1 VGVWIPC
8 QQIAVA
14 LEESLKQT
22 SGSVFSDVFA
32 FPEALPVPARLRLA
46 ALMAA
51 PGQPTAILPRQLAS
65 SPLPADPEARAE
77 IRTAIEAGVTAQAI
91 ESLAPH
97 RLDAVVPA
105 LARCDPGATARSL
118 PSPVRVLL
126 AKHATEAAP
135 LGGFTI
141 GRIRSWPGFGP
152 RRVVQLIGAA
162 VGAALEVAA
171 GQPVP
176 IVVNPT
182 PSPTP
187 DDIATVL
194 AYDATK
200 DGQLR
205 GLLENLCTAGPPEVA
220 MAARRMLASSTV
232 EPDRRL
238 TVLAEALAAA
248 GDERDRG
255 VFENAVLPLGPP
267 VPRPELADALGI
279 SADRIN
285 RLASRAAQ
293 RVNAA
298 LNDPPSAV
306 RELAAAVSGR
316 LGAASPRTAAD
327 EMLACLGLPALPDA
341 RSRLLLWMAGP
352 YREVDGHSDWVAVD
366 PAGLVGQTRRLIHED
381 GGVRP
386 VDHVAKELRIEGIV
400 AEHVEGWLAR
410 QPVRVSDGLVVAM
423 TGRPGDVAERA
434 LHAHGRAMTVDEI
447 AAWVHGVPRGFEE
460 LRSAPD
466 RRFVVIGGEALAL
479 VEWGEWGA
487 DPAPD
492 PDRDPRSTTDTATA
506 GGPAAEEPPIAHYP
520 DGHGTRVSLVPASRP
535 ALAVR

>member
-1 VGVWIPC
+1 M
-8 QQIAVA
+8 
-14 LEESLKQT
+14 KQT
-22 SGSVFSDVFA
+22 SESVFWDVFA
-32 FPEALPVPARLRLA
+32 FPDALPVQARLRLA
-46 ALMAA
+46 ALLAV

-65 SPLPADPEARAE
+65 SPLPVDPEAREA
-77 IRTAIEAGVTAQAI
+77 IRTAIEGGVTTHTI
-91 ESLAPH
+91 ETLEPH

-105 LARCDPGATARSL
+105 LASCDSGATARSL

-141 GRIRSWPGFGP
+141 GQIRSWPGFGP

-162 VGAALEVAA
+162 VGAALDVAA
-171 GQPVP
+171 KGQAVP
-176 IVVNPT
+176 SVAYPTPNPT
-182 PSPTP
+182 PNPTPHPTP

-205 GLLENLCTAGPPEVA
+205 GLLQNLCAAGPPEVA
-220 MAARRMLASSTV
+220 AAARRVLASPTG

-238 TVLAEALAAA
+238 TVFAEALAAA

-255 VFENAVLPLGPP
+255 VFENGVLPLGPP
-267 VPRPELADALGI
+267 VTRPELADALGI
-279 SADRIN
+279 SADRVN
-285 RLASRAAQ
+285 RLATRAAQ

-298 LNDPPSAV
+298 LNDPPTAV

-327 EMLACLGLPALPDA
+327 ETLASLGLPALPDS
-341 RSRLLLWMAGP
+341 RSRLLLWMSGP

-479 VEWGEWGA
+479 AEWGEWGA
-487 DPAPD
+487 DPGPD
-492 PDRDPRSTTDTATA
+492 PD
-506 GGPAAEEPPIAHYP
+506 PAARPQTRRRSVVEEPTIAHYP
-520 DGHGTRVSLVPASRP
+520 DGHGTRVSRVPASRS